1 MKTYLELSDFFHEN
15 SFEERLISVAKRIK
29 EVRKRRKLS
38 QLELS
43 EKSSVSYGT
52 IKRFER
58 SGKISFEALFKVAI
72 ALGVDNELDSLFSF
86 VPPTYE
92 EMIYG

>member
-1 MKTYLELSDFFHEN
+1 MKTYLELSNFFHEK
-15 SFEERLISVAKRIK
+15 SLEERLISVAQRLK

-52 IKRFER
+52 VKRFER
-58 SGKISFEALFKVAI
+58 TGKISFEALFKIAI
-72 ALGVDNELDSLFSF
+72 ALGVDGELDSLFSF

-92 EMIYG
+92 EMIHG